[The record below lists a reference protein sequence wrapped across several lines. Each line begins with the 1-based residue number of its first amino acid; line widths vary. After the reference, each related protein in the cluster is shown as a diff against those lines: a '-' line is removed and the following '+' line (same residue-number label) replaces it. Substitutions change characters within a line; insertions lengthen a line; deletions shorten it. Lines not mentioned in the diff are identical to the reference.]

1 MIRNLFILLTFLS
14 IGACSFNRMFLVP
27 YKIQEKTVKKKFVDD
42 FSGDTLMLS
51 TDSLFNPSIKSIHS
65 TKPSYTYQIRNVFFN
80 NSAGK
85 QLQGWIFKARKS
97 NGISLFFTHGN
108 GGNILYHFSIILPL
122 VQKGYNVF
130 IFDYSG
136 FGLSEG
142 KATRKNVLSSGQA
155 AFDYFLQQ
163 EECKGN
169 KVMIY
174 GQSLGGHLAVC
185 LAQRNES
192 KIDGL
197 IAEGAFSN
205 HDDVGAY
212 VSHLGFFAKM
222 MIREYYDGIKSI
234 KKYTKPTLIIHS
246 VNDKVV
252 PYKFGKKLYDNSI
265 SIQKEFYSIDSAHI
279 LGPIYF
285 TDSIDAKIRRMVK

>member
-1 MIRNLFILLTFLS
+1 MKIRVIYVLLLILL
-14 IGACSFNRMFLVP
+14 GACSFNKMFLVP
-27 YKIQEKTVKKKFVDD
+27 YKITKKETSKKFIDVN
-42 FSGDTLMLS
+42 SGDTMRLV
-51 TDSLFNPSIKSIHS
+51 TDSLFNPIF
-65 TKPSYTYQIRNVFFN
+65 TNDNGLTYTYPFAVRNVYFKN
-80 NSAGK
+80 GLGNK
-85 QLQGWIFKARKS
+85 LQGWIFKAKEN

-130 IFDYSG
+130 IFDYPG

-234 KKYTKPTLIIHS
+234 QKYTKPTLIIHS
-246 VNDKVV
+246 INDKVV
-252 PYKFGKKLYDNSI
+252 PYKFGQKLFDNSI
-265 SIQKEFYSIDSAHI
+265 STQKEFYSIDSSHI

>member
-1 MIRNLFILLTFLS
+1 MRIIAIILYLLT
-14 IGACSFNRMFLVP
+14 IGACSFNKMFLVP
-27 YKIQEKTVKKKFVDD
+27 YKIQEKSISKKFVEDY
-42 FSGDTLMLS
+42 SGDTLTLS
-51 TDSLFNPSIKSIHS
+51 TDSLFNPSIKSITS
-65 TKPSYTYQIRNVFFN
+65 TKPTYAYQVRNVYFS
-80 NSAGK
+80 NSSGNL
-85 QLQGWIFKARKS
+85 LQGWIFKARKS

-108 GGNILYHFSIILPL
+108 GGNILYHYSIILPL

-136 FGLSEG
+136 FGLSQG
-142 KATRKNVLSSGQA
+142 KATRKNVLASGQA
-155 AFDYFLQQ
+155 AFDFFLTQ

-192 KIDGL
+192 KIEGL

-246 VNDKVV
+246 INDKVV
-252 PYKFGKKLYDNSI
+252 PFKFGKKLYDNSI
-265 SIQKEFYSIDSAHI
+265 SKQKEFYPIDSAHI